1 MPITLLAIA
10 NFLHLIATITW
21 VGGMIISRLII
32 TPAVRKLAQSGDL
45 TEADQRAVLRAI
57 GQRGAS
63 FTYGAIVVFIIT
75 GLAMLSL
82 NPNYAGFL
90 VFGNLWTQVILVK
103 HVVVAALI
111 ISTAYIN
118 TTVNRK
124 LASADDEQE
133 YARWQER
140 RKDLSDVNFLLGL
153 IILGLTAIATSIP
166 AGG

>member
-21 VGGMIISRLII
+21 VGGMIIMRLIV
-32 TPAVRKLAQSGDL
+32 TPALRTL
-45 TEADQRAVLRAI
+45 TRQGGLSEAEQRAVLRAI

-63 FTYGAIVVFIIT
+63 YTSGAIVVFIIT

-82 NPNYAGFL
+82 NPNYTGFL
-90 VFGNLWTQVILVK
+90 VFGNLWTQIILLK
-103 HVVVAALI
+103 HVAVAGLI

-118 TTVNRK
+118 TTVNRR
-124 LASADDEQE
+124 LASADNEQE

-140 RKDLSDVNFLLGL
+140 RRDLADVNFLLGL
-153 IILGLTAIATSIP
+153 VILGLTAIATSIP